1 MEVLTFV
8 FRLIEDNL
16 NIEGGR
22 NIMKVIKKCSES
34 VRSMYYKDTL
44 CREMFPISDEF
55 IWPKESKL
63 VELKASG
70 NVVGHTDSH
79 LIFIL
84 HSQVMEYGI
93 HYIYYGFSKA
103 SVQKAISLMER
114 FRLKIFIRK
123 SQGASTF
130 LKKMFYVFT

>member
-1 MEVLTFV
+1 MCNDFDLLPQPSASDSAMEVLTFV

-70 NVVGHTDSH
+70 NVVGHTDSQ

-84 HSQVMEYGI
+84 HSQVRVKGKHIMD
-93 HYIYYGFSKA
+93 
-103 SVQKAISLMER
+103 SLKLLYK
-114 FRLKIFIRK
+114 RLFH
-123 SQGASTF
+123 
-130 LKKMFYVFT
+130 